1 MTMRQIHLCATLRL
15 GEGGG
20 LLGGDAKLLVL
31 VLQLIELD
39 EAEAAHSEQPL
50 VRTRTA

>member
-1 MTMRQIHLCATLRL
+1 LRL

-20 LLGGDAKLLVL
+20 LLGGHAKLLVL

-39 EAEAAHSEQPL
+39 EVDAAHSEI
-50 VRTRTA
+50 RRIGKKIGS